1 MRIKKFF
8 GLNIEIILR
17 LLFLLGFSM
26 FFYNVI
32 NTGKVQYYVHPRTI
46 PYMKFTILVFIII
59 SLFLF
64 SEIFKPRRKSSKL
77 SRHIIF
83 LIPLLVA
90 FLSPPKT
97 MVSPSIPLDNM
108 SVNNRVE
115 ENPPA
120 KPIDAKQV
128 GGDFIEIREEDELVD
143 NVAENSRLKFKE
155 DTILVDNDSFIPW
168 LDELYIHRGKH
179 EGEKIEIVGFIFKE
193 SGFKQNEFV
202 IARLMMVCCAA
213 DMQPVGLLCKY
224 DRASELELDS
234 WVKVN
239 GIIKYEE
246 INGDKIPVIE
256 VESLEDVD
264 KPENEFLYP
273 Y

>member
-17 LLFLLGFSM
+17 LLFLLGFST

-46 PYMKFTILVFIII
+46 PYMKFTIFIFIII
-59 SLFLF
+59 SFFLLG
-64 SEIFKPRRKSSKL
+64 EIFKPRRKNAKL
-77 SRHIIF
+77 TRHIIF
-83 LIPLLVA
+83 LIPLVVA
-90 FLSPPKT
+90 FVSPPKT
-97 MVSPSIPLDNM
+97 MVSTSISLDNISM
-108 SVNNRVE
+108 ENSVE
-115 ENPPA
+115 EITPA
-120 KPIDAKQV
+120 KPIDSNQV
-128 GGDFIEIREEDELVD
+128 GVDFIEIREEDDVVED
-143 NVAENSRLKFKE
+143 NRLKFKE

-168 LDELYIHRGKH
+168 LDELYIHRG
-179 EGEKIEIVGFIFKE
+179 EYGGEKIEIVGFVFKE

-234 WVKVN
+234 WVKIN

-246 INGDKIPVIE
+246 MNGDKVPVIE
-256 VESLEDVD
+256 VESLENVD